1 MKKVLDVTGRI
12 FLGIIVFIISVF
24 VLVVGGLNVAKFAIY
39 SDYYSVKSNVCK
51 NPGLGDGFV
60 CQGIC
65 AYEEGEKF
73 FVSGYMKDGSASRIY
88 VTDKNDDSYYV
99 SLSLDGKKFDAHAG
113 GIAVHADKVY
123 VSDFDAIYIIRL
135 SDVLGAKKGDTV
147 EISEVI
153 SVDNA
158 GSALYADGEYLYVG
172 EFHNGTN
179 YVTDHPYETPDGTY
193 YAIISCYSFDDLTKP
208 VKVYSIRNEV
218 QGMCFTPNGKVILS
232 TSYGLADSH
241 YYIYDESKAIDSGLT
256 HEGAPVYYLCETE
269 KVVKG
274 PAMAEGLDYYDGK
287 IITLTESASTKYI
300 FGKFFFANKIVALDF
315 DK

>member
-1 MKKVLDVTGRI
+1 MKKVLGVTGRI

-24 VLVVGGLNVAKFAIY
+24 VLVIGGLNVAKFAIY

-60 CQGIC
+60 CQGVC
-65 AYEEGEKF
+65 AYEDGEKF
-73 FVSGYMKDGSASRIY
+73 FVSGYMNDGSASRIY

-99 SLSLDGKKFDAHAG
+99 TLSLDGKKFDAHAG

-123 VSDFDAIYIIRL
+123 VSDSDAIHVIAL
-135 SDVLGAKKGDTV
+135 SDVLGAKNGDTV

-158 GSALYADGEYLYVG
+158 GSALYADGEYLYIG
-172 EFHNGTN
+172 EFHNGAN
-179 YVTDHPYETPDGTY
+179 YVTNHPYETPDGTY
-193 YAIISCYSFDDLTKP
+193 YAIILCYSFDDLTKP

-218 QGMCFTPNGKVILS
+218 QGICFTPNGKVILS
-232 TSYGLADSH
+232 TSYSLADSY

-287 IITLTESASTKYI
+287 IITLTESASAKYL
-300 FGKFFFANKIVALDF
+300 FGKLFFADKIVALDF